1 MEAKEVED
9 TKSNFR
15 WCWFLLVSVIAIL
28 VIVAGVLAIIED
40 LKDSKKDSAS
50 HHPGP
55 IVKKYADALE
65 IALQFFDVQK
75 CKSLPNRITSSAIDF
90 VTGQIISGKKK
101 KKETELNDC
110 SW

>member
-1 MEAKEVED
+1 MCVLPLMEAKEVED

-15 WCWFLLVSVIAIL
+15 WCWCWFLLVSVIAIL
-28 VIVAGVLAIIED
+28 VVVAGVLAIIED

-55 IVKKYADALE
+55 VVKKYADALD

-75 CKSLPNRITSSAIDF
+75 CKSLPIRITTSAIDF
-90 VTGQIISGKKK
+90 FYGG
-101 KKETELNDC
+101 
-110 SW
+110 